1 MGKLN
6 PVLVNALLAIF
17 CALVLLWS
25 SFSSP
30 FLTKKMI
37 DAAGAVLYY
46 PELPALELRTL
57 VQAGSNWVME
67 RKTLQDRNR
76 ELELE
81 NLALRSTLQKMSILQ
96 PVSTAD
102 LIGASVTLRYPDA
115 WWKEVRINKGTKHG
129 VHVGAPAISEGYM
142 VGRVVRAGSDYAWVE
157 LITSS
162 SFLLAAVVDETWDLG
177 VINGDDNG
185 NIWLLYLTAEKKFK
199 RDMMVSTALVG
210 EYLPPGIP
218 IGKIWGQGESR
229 DGFIPRMIASG
240 AHLTQLYNVQILVG
254 KHNKATE
261 KQQKE

>member
-6 PVLVNALLAIF
+6 LVLINALLAIF
-17 CALVLLWS
+17 CSLVLLWS
-25 SFSSP
+25 SFASP
-30 FLTKKMI
+30 VVTKKMI
-37 DAAGAVLYY
+37 DIVGSALYF

-67 RKTLQDRNR
+67 RKTLQDRNK

-81 NLALRSTLQKMSILQ
+81 NLALRSTLQQISIPQ

-102 LIGASVTLRYPDA
+102 MICARVTLRYPEA
-115 WWKEVRINKGTKHG
+115 WWKEVRIDRGTKHG
-129 VHVGAPAISEGYM
+129 VHVGAPAISEGFM
-142 VGRVVRAGSDYAWVE
+142 IGRVVRVGSDYAWIE

-162 SFLLAAVVDETWDLG
+162 SFLLAAVVDDTWDLG
-177 VINGDDNG
+177 VINGDDKG

-218 IGKIWGQGESR
+218 IGKIWGQGEAR

-254 KHNKATE
+254 KQNSE
-261 KQQKE
+261 KGQ